1 MKHYLKSNPSG
12 GLLILIN
19 EKEKPEITTKSP
31 NPFYDASLEKWLSS
45 CQTIPVAKESE
56 EKFNELIKSILGNLY
71 FQKIEQALNEGILIP
86 KENVEI
92 RKVEL
97 HYTFTDAKGRI
108 TPLEVK
114 HEYEAS
120 FVPHKEAEVKET
132 QKNPGLISFKNDN
145 FAGYIREPEKESQE
159 QVELWKTIFDFFEL
173 SYFET
178 EDYIINKLKSKFH
191 ITRIK

>member
-31 NPFYDASLEKWLSS
+31 NPFYEASLEKWLSD

-56 EKFNELIKSILGNLY
+56 DKFWNLGTTLLEADGVDYNTR
-71 FQKIEQALNEGILIP
+71 LNEGILIP
-86 KENVEI
+86 KENVKLKVICKNEI
-92 RKVEL
+92 CAGECVNC
-97 HYTFTDAKGRI
+97 DSGSI
-108 TPLEVK
+108 N
-114 HEYEAS
+114 AS
-120 FVPHKEAEVKET
+120 FVPSKEAEKPKEEGFGSYMQRVLPT
-132 QKNPGLISFKNDN
+132 LINDKDFFKEAEGN
-145 FAGYIREPEKESQE
+145 KTQE
-159 QVELWKTIFDFFEL
+159 QVELWKTVFDFFEL
-173 SYFET
+173 NYFET